1 MVSGAQTRSPALGST
16 PVAALAAA
24 SSLDGY
30 RAAVDILGRCHEFFT
45 KNHAVLNHLPEW
57 IRQPEK
63 GGMDVEAMERVLAR
77 ARDDIREFEE
87 HLRRSHPPDLSADD
101 ADRERDILTC
111 CALRFDGYKYIEVS
125 GFDANDAVEVALR
138 GGPLPANPLERFA
151 VFFLLQRYL
160 FKWGGE
166 RQPADGRHWRLF
178 RELFLSVADQRVP
191 VEFRPS
197 DDHHRLRWRHH
208 YRLRLRETIGFVRD
222 IHERT
227 GYRDARV

>member
-1 MVSGAQTRSPALGST
+1 MKVTLTTAAHTGADTRNYVYFRAGGHKYLVGS
-16 PVAALAAA
+16 
-24 SSLDGY
+24 
-30 RAAVDILGRCHEFFT
+30 
-45 KNHAVLNHLPEW
+45 
-57 IRQPEK
+57 
-63 GGMDVEAMERVLAR
+63 
-77 ARDDIREFEE
+77 
-87 HLRRSHPPDLSADD
+87 
-101 ADRERDILTC
+101 
-111 CALRFDGYKYIEVS
+111 
-125 GFDANDAVEVALR
+125 
-138 GGPLPANPLERFA
+138 PANPLERFA